1 MLRWRQL
8 GRCLAP
14 GDAIRRYAICLRYHT
29 NALRPI
35 VALVVFSVILLAQS
49 SLEKAVALTRER
61 HYAEARQIL
70 MGAPEPAEI
79 SQKIAFHRLKAAIA
93 SGLGESRLAVREM
106 NSALAFAP
114 SDGKLLLATAI
125 AEMQAG
131 LLDDALHHAQS
142 AGNSPMALA
151 IVGDVQDKR
160 GDYTAAASAYQAA
173 VSLAPDQEPYRVAL
187 ALELIQHQSF
197 AAAIELLKQSTP
209 LFPHSAK
216 LLTLLGIASYA
227 SGFGDDAITAFE
239 NAIAVDLHFD
249 SAYNCLAQVLLESS
263 APPRQQAVNLLCGWN
278 AIACSAVRL
287 RVARE
292 HDDAATIRQAI
303 AVLEQAPHD
312 NALARC
318 ELARGYEWSNQL
330 TAARVQMEA
339 CVRLDPTPQN
349 HYRMGMLYQKL
360 GLSSLAHEEM
370 ELRNQIQAKMSQQT
384 AVGMNALASFKLA
397 IK

>member
-1 MLRWRQL
+1 LR
-8 GRCLAP
+8 A
-14 GDAIRRYAICLRYHT
+14 
-29 NALRPI
+29 I
-35 VALVVFSVILLAQS
+35 VALAVFSAILFAQS
-49 SLEKAVALTRER
+49 SLEKAVVLTRER

-70 MGAPEPAEI
+70 IGVPEPADL
-79 SQKIAFHRLKAAIA
+79 SQRIAFHRLKAAIA
-93 SGLGESRLAVREM
+93 SGLGESSLAVREIHA
-106 NSALAFAP
+106 ALALAP
-114 SDGKLLLATAI
+114 NDAKLLLATAI

-131 LLDDALHHAQS
+131 VLNDALRHAQA
-142 AGNSPMALA
+142 AGNSPTARA
-151 IVGDVQDKR
+151 IVGDIEDKR
-160 GDYTAAASAYQAA
+160 GDYAAAASAYQAA

-197 AAAIELLKQSTP
+197 AAAIELLKQSAP

-216 LLTLLGIASYA
+216 LRTLLGIANYA
-227 SGFGDDAITAFE
+227 SGFGDDAIAAFE
-239 NAIAVDLHFD
+239 NAIAVDPHFD
-249 SAYNCLAQVLLESS
+249 SAYSCLAQVLLESS
-263 APPRQQAVNLLCGWN
+263 APPQPQAVNLLCGWS

-292 HDDAATIRQAI
+292 HDDAATIHQSI
-303 AVLEQAPHD
+303 AVLERASPQDAE
-312 NALARC
+312 ARC

-330 TAARVQMEA
+330 AAARVQMEA

-360 GLSSLAHEEM
+360 GLSSLALQEM
-370 ELRNQIQAKMSQQT
+370 ELRNQMQAKMSQQT

>member
-1 MLRWRQL
+1 MRFVVTQL
-8 GRCLAP
+8 LTVS
-14 GDAIRRYAICLRYHT
+14 YECLR
-29 NALRPI
+29 AI
-35 VALVVFSVILLAQS
+35 VALALFSAVLFAQS
-49 SLEKAVALTRER
+49 SLEKAVSLTRER

-70 MGAPEPAEI
+70 VGVPEPAEVT
-79 SQKIAFHRLKAAIA
+79 QRIAFHRLKAAIA
-93 SGLGESRLAVREM
+93 SGLGEPALAVREM
-106 NSALAFAP
+106 HSALALSPNDA
-114 SDGKLLLATAI
+114 KLLLATAI

-142 AGNSPMALA
+142 AGSSPTARA
-151 IVGDVQDKR
+151 IVGDIEDQR
-160 GDYTAAASAYQAA
+160 GDYAAAAAAYQAA

-197 AAAIELLKQSTP
+197 AAAIKLLKESAP

-216 LLTLLGIASYA
+216 LRTLLGIASYA
-227 SGFGDDAITAFE
+227 SGFGDDAISAFE
-239 NAIAVDLHFD
+239 SAIAVDPHFD
-249 SAYNCLAQVLLESS
+249 AAYSCLAQVLLESS
-263 APPRQQAVNLLCGWN
+263 APPRQQDVNLLCGWN

-292 HDDAATIRQAI
+292 HDDATTIRHSIAI
-303 AVLEQAPHD
+303 LERAPPD

-360 GLSSLAHEEM
+360 GLSSLAHQEM
-370 ELRNQIQAKMSQQT
+370 ELRNQLQAKMSQQT

>member
-1 MLRWRQL
+1 LRAIVS
-8 GRCLAP
+8 LAV
-14 GDAIRRYAICLRYHT
+14 LST
-29 NALRPI
+29 
-35 VALVVFSVILLAQS
+35 ILFAQS

-70 MGAPEPAEI
+70 VGVPEPAEI
-79 SQKIAFHRLKAAIA
+79 SQRIAFHRLKAAVA
-93 SGLGESRLAVREM
+93 SGLGEPAIAVREM
-106 NSALAFAP
+106 NNALALAP
-114 SDGKLLLATAI
+114 KNAKLLLATAI

-131 LLDDALHHAQS
+131 FLDDALRHAQT
-142 AGNSPMALA
+142 AGNSPTALA
-151 IVGDVQDKR
+151 IAGDIEDKR
-160 GDYTAAASAYQAA
+160 GDNAAAANAYQAA

-197 AAAIELLKQSTP
+197 AAATELLKKSAP
-209 LFPHSAK
+209 RFPHSAK
-216 LLTLLGIASYA
+216 LRTLLGIANYA
-227 SGFGDDAITAFE
+227 SGFGDDAIAAFE
-239 NAIAVDLHFD
+239 NAIAVDPRFD
-249 SAYNCLAQVLLESS
+249 AAYGCLAQVLLESS
-263 APPRQQAVNLLCGWN
+263 VPPRQQDINLLCGWN

-292 HDDAATIRQAI
+292 HGDAGAIRRSI
-303 AVLEQAPHD
+303 AVLERAPTED
-312 NALARC
+312 ALARC

-330 TAARVQMEA
+330 TAARKQMEA

-360 GLSSLAHEEM
+360 GLSNQAHEEM

-384 AVGMNALASFKLA
+384 AVGLNALASFRLA

>member
-1 MLRWRQL
+1 MFS
-8 GRCLAP
+8 
-14 GDAIRRYAICLRYHT
+14 AIL
-29 NALRPI
+29 
-35 VALVVFSVILLAQS
+35 FAQS

-70 MGAPEPAEI
+70 AGVPEPAEVN
-79 SQKIAFHRLKAAIA
+79 QRIAFHRLKAAVA
-93 SGLGESRLAVREM
+93 SGLNEPTVAVREM
-106 NSALAFAP
+106 RNALALAP
-114 SDGKLLLATAI
+114 NDTKLRLATAI

-131 LLDDALHHAQS
+131 LLDDALDHARM
-142 AGNSPMALA
+142 AGNSPTARA
-151 IVGDVQDKR
+151 IVGDIEDKR
-160 GDYTAAASAYQAA
+160 GDYAAAASAYQAA

-197 AAAIELLKQSTP
+197 AAAIELLKRSEP

-216 LLTLLGIASYA
+216 LRTLLGIANYA
-227 SGFGDDAITAFE
+227 SGFGDDAIAAFE
-239 NAIAVDLHFD
+239 NAIAVDPHFD
-249 SAYNCLAQVLLESS
+249 SAYSCLAQVLLESS
-263 APPRQQAVNLLCGWN
+263 APPQPEAVTLLCGWN

-292 HDDAATIRQAI
+292 HDDAKTIRQAI
-303 AVLEQAPHD
+303 TVLERAPPED
-312 NALARC
+312 ALARC
-318 ELARGYEWSNQL
+318 ELARGYEWSDQL
-330 TAARVQMEA
+330 PAARAQMEA

-360 GLSSLAHEEM
+360 GLSSLAHQEM

-384 AVGMNALASFKLA
+384 AVGMSALASFKLA